1 MAGIVI
7 SIILGG
13 LVSIAWMA
21 LFVLLGIWT
30 YRDAQNKGMNGI
42 LWTVVVLLVPSLIGL
57 IVYLIVRMDN
67 QKVVC
72 SNCNQSVNGKNKFC
86 SNCGAELK
94 PVVDMTGQVEA
105 FKGSQRKLLIAFF
118 STLAA
123 VVIMGIMMVAF
134 AIAGTLQIAGG
145 AVKWISQLDTTEWVN
160 TMEDALGDLDIL
172 FDEDAVHISVQ
183 NDEIIITDNEGN
195 ELLHIAGDESVD
207 VNLDKMKELLEEYDI
222 DYDESLDEEEME
234 EEIRQGIKDAG
245 IEEEIRQEIK
255 DAVRDAVS
263 DITD

>member
-1 MAGIVI
+1 MAGIAI

-13 LVSIAWMA
+13 LIFIAWIA
-21 LFVLLGIWT
+21 LFVLLGVWT

-57 IVYLIVRMDN
+57 IIYLIVRMDN

-86 SNCGAELK
+86 SNCGVELK
-94 PVVDMTGQVEA
+94 PVVDMTEQAEA

-134 AIAGTLQIAGG
+134 VIAGTLQI
-145 AVKWISQLDTTEWVN
+145 AVKWISQLDTTEWVD

-183 NDEIIITDNEGN
+183 NDEIIVTDNEGN

-207 VNLDKMKELLEEYDI
+207 VNLDKIKELLEEYDI
-222 DYDESLDEEEME
+222 DYDESLDEEE
-234 EEIRQGIKDAG
+234 

-255 DAVRDAVS
+255 DAVQDAVS